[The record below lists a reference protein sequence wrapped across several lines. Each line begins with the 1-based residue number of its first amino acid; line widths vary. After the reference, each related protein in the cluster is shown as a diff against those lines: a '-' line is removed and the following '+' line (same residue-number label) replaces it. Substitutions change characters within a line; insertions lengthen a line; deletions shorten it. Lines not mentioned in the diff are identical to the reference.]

1 MFVSGDL
8 LGLSRNSDCISRHI
22 QLIWTLGMQK
32 PVLFDL
38 GNLLGVLRECN
49 QTIVCVSIRFVAPK
63 EEEVP
68 RASQASREGGLVWQA
83 GKA

>member
-1 MFVSGDL
+1 
-8 LGLSRNSDCISRHI
+8 
-22 QLIWTLGMQK
+22 MQK